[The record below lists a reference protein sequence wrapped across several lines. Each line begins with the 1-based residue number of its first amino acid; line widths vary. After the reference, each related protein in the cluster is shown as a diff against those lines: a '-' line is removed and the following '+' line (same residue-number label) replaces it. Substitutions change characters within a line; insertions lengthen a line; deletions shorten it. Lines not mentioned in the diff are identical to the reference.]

1 MDHITGE
8 GHGNHCSILAWRI
21 PWTEEPGR
29 LQSMGSQRVGHK
41 LSTNTFTTY
50 LTPFSLGLLKNR
62 YEWGYLPSYFAPRS
76 MQIPWTT
83 VLSQLFCS
91 SNWIFFFVLIHWKTY
106 KLLLHNT
113 YRNCSIR
120 CERKNSH
127 LLTIKH
133 PACRATFHYILFLM
147 AMQNLG
153 LGAWSHLSQEA
164 WLF

>member
-62 YEWGYLPSYFAPRS
+62 YEWGYLVFLFCTSEHANTMNHS
-76 MQIPWTT
+76 TVTT
-83 VLSQLFCS
+83 VLFLQLD
-91 SNWIFFFVLIHWKTY
+91 FFFVLIHWKTY